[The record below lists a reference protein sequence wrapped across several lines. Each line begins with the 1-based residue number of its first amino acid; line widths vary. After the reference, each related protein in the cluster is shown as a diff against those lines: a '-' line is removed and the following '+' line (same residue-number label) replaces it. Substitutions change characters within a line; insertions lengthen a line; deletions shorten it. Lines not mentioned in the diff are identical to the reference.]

1 MGVPLGRNLY
11 MGIMVDLHY
20 TAWLALTV
28 SILAVSLACTAEAP
42 VNTPFPFTIEI
53 ASPEPKLDLSNCSTV
68 ICCADCMAIDVD
80 RIIDGDTFQ
89 SANARIRLFGVD
101 TPERGEPCFTEAT
114 KRFKE
119 LAGGTVRVERGPR
132 AKDRYGR
139 ILFYVY
145 TNEGESIDETLVRE
159 GLALAWTRDGQH
171 KDGLVAAEE
180 GAKRDGVGCLW

>member
-11 MGIMVDLHY
+11 MGITVDLYY

-28 SILAVSLACTAEAP
+28 TILSVSLACTAEAP

-53 ASPEPKLDLSNCSTV
+53 ASPEPTLGLSNCSTV
-68 ICCADCMAIDVD
+68 ICCSDCMAIGVD
-80 RIIDGDTFQ
+80 RIIDGDTFK

-132 AKDRYGR
+132 TEDRYGR

-145 TNEGESIDETLVRE
+145 TNGGESIDETLVRE
-159 GLALAWTRDGQH
+159 GLALAWTSDGQH
-171 KDGLVAAEE
+171 RDVLVSAEKE
-180 GAKRDGVGCLW
+180 ARRDGRGCLS

>member
-11 MGIMVDLHY
+11 MGITVDLHH

-28 SILAVSLACTAEAP
+28 TILAVSLACTAETP

-53 ASPEPKLDLSNCSTV
+53 ASPEPTLDLSNCSTV
-68 ICCADCMAIDVD
+68 ICCAECMPIDVD
-80 RIIDGDTFQ
+80 RIIDGDTFE

-119 LAGGTVRVERGPR
+119 LAGGM
-132 AKDRYGR
+132 YG
-139 ILFYVY
+139 
-145 TNEGESIDETLVRE
+145 
-159 GLALAWTRDGQH
+159 
-171 KDGLVAAEE
+171 
-180 GAKRDGVGCLW
+180 